1 MMPRLIVASALSLV
15 LLISGFAAMWA
26 GVGGGFG
33 PGTQTTSV
41 TQGEWA
47 TYVAERMWLETL
59 ARAGGPLIA
68 AGLIAG
74 IGALALLVL
83 ARRERRT

>member
-1 MMPRLIVASALSLV
+1 MTSRLIVASALSLA
-15 LLISGFAAMWA
+15 LLSAGFAAMWA
-26 GVGGGFG
+26 GVEGWYGL
-33 PGTQTTSV
+33 GTETTSV
-41 TQGEWA
+41 SQGEWA
-47 TYVAERMWLETL
+47 SYIAERMWLETL

-83 ARRERRT
+83 SRRERRA